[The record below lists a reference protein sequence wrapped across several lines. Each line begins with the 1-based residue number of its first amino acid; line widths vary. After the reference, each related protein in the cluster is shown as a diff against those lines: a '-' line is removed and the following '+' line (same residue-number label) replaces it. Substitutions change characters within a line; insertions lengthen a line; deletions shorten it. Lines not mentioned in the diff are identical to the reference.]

1 MRRPSFYSKFFT
13 NSVIMMV
20 LKHPKRTNVVSS
32 EMRCLGSY
40 SGLNTL
46 TKKRCLLLLLVIK
59 TQGFGV
65 VLLDVC
71 ETFLYTH
78 DLHSIKQTELENNSF
93 LLAFTVISCSL
104 CFFLFFLQL
113 FRGNFDRH
121 TVVAYRFV
129 PPFKAQFVRIHPRSW
144 RSRIS
149 MRVEFYGCLAGT

>member
-13 NSVIMMV
+13 YSVIMMV

-59 TQGFGV
+59 TQRFGV

-78 DLHSIKQTELENNSF
+78 DLHRIKQTELENNSF

-104 CFFLFFLQL
+104 CVFFYSCSVVILIDTLWSPTDLFLRLKRSLYEFIPDPGAVA
-113 FRGNFDRH
+113 FR
-121 TVVAYRFV
+121 
-129 PPFKAQFVRIHPRSW
+129 
-144 RSRIS
+144 
-149 MRVEFYGCLAGT
+149 